1 MKISFALV
9 IATTLVFIQLPARAS
24 TIYPTQRSCRV
35 YDDTSFIGIPG
46 QCGTVLPFY
55 PRKLYVRS
63 SRAPSYHY
71 YPNYYCP

>member
-9 IATTLVFIQLPARAS
+9 IATTLVFLQMPARA
-24 TIYPTQRSCRV
+24 TAIHLTQRGCRV

-46 QCGTVLPFY
+46 QCGTILPFY

-63 SRAPSYHY
+63 SRTASYR
-71 YPNYYCP
+71 

>member
-1 MKISFALV
+1 MKISFALM
-9 IATTLVFIQLPARAS
+9 IATTLVLLQMPARAS
-24 TIYPTQRSCRV
+24 AIHPTQRGCRV

-46 QCGTVLPFY
+46 QCGTILPFY

-63 SRAPSYHY
+63 SRTPSYHY

>member
-9 IATTLVFIQLPARAS
+9 IATTLVFFQVPAPAS
-24 TIYPTQRSCRV
+24 TIYPTHCRV

-46 QCGTVLPFY
+46 QCGTVVPHY

-63 SRAPSYHY
+63 LRTPSYY
-71 YPNYYCP
+71 SNYFYCPY

>member
-9 IATTLVFIQLPARAS
+9 IATTLVFSQLPARAS
-24 TIYPTQRSCRV
+24 IFYPTHRWCRV

-46 QCGTVLPFY
+46 QCGTILRSY
-55 PRKLYVRS
+55 PRRLYMRS
-63 SRAPSYHY
+63 SRAPLYHY